1 MKTWHKEAAVMAA
14 VLTLSTGAG
23 MAQNAD
29 WRQIVGGLA
38 VMATFLHAQVSD
50 RLREY
55 AAGGDTPPECARLER
70 AYYVAKEV
78 LWLAYFLLIGAY
90 APIIGT
96 AGFLLY
102 PRWRAWHR
110 GAQ

>member
-1 MKTWHKEAAVMAA
+1 MAA
-14 VLTLSTGAG
+14 VLALSTGAG
-23 MAQNAD
+23 MAHNPD

-38 VMATFLHAQVSD
+38 VMVTFLHAQVSD

-55 AAGGDTPPECARLER
+55 AAGGTAPPECARLER
-70 AYYVAKEV
+70 VYYVAKEF